1 MSRRPRAGA
10 DAANPN
16 ANPNPNPNPTPNP
29 NPKPSQVLSLC
40 KGLHLEGGE
49 IVPLTARIAAQTGY
63 AASILAGP
71 NLYSEMARDG

>member
-1 MSRRPRAGA
+1 MPHRNVRCLAARARVR
-10 DAANPN
+10 DSPS
-16 ANPNPNPNPTPNP
+16 PDPEPHPK
-29 NPKPSQVLSLC
+29 PKPSQVLSLC
-40 KGLHLEGGE
+40 KGLHLEGSE